1 MRWGLLEAKT
11 LLDEHQRIWLKK
23 PSLRL
28 VYQYYYDL
36 AFSNS
41 IPGRTLEIGAGSGSL
56 RHCGFEVISTDI
68 VHTSNVD
75 VVSDAHALPFTN
87 SSVNNIVAVDVFHH
101 LQRPIR
107 FLNEANRLLQPGGRL
122 LLIEPAITI
131 LSRPFWKLF
140 HSEPFDMNVDV
151 LADGQL
157 SRKRNPFDANQALGT
172 VLATKDRKRLPN
184 HVPGLH
190 ISKIQWTGSIA
201 YPLSGGFRKWCFLPK
216 IMVKPILHLESV
228 IDKYF
233 GRFVAFRLLLVI
245 TKD

>member
-1 MRWGLLEAKT
+1 MGSLEAKS

-28 VYQYYYDL
+28 VYQHYYDL

-41 IPGRTLEIGAGSGSL
+41 IPGRVLEIGAGSGSL
-56 RHCGFEVISTDI
+56 KHCGFEVISSDI
-68 VHTSNVD
+68 VHTPYVD
-75 VVSDAHALPFTN
+75 VVSDAHALPFKD

-107 FLNEANRLLQPGGRL
+107 FLHEANRLLQPGGRV
-122 LLIEPAITI
+122 LLIEPAVTI
-131 LSRPFWKLF
+131 FSRLFWRFF

-157 SRKRNPFDANQALGT
+157 SKKRNPFDANQALGT
-172 VLATKDRKRLPN
+172 VLATKDSKRLSQ
-184 HVPGLH
+184 HVSGLQ

-201 YPLSGGFRKWCFLPK
+201 YPLSGGFRKWCLLPK
-216 IMVKPILHLESV
+216 FMVKPMLHLETV